1 MLLKFISLFL
11 IDYFDIINFM
21 KIIEEEI
28 WRYENKDKTQVIVLH
43 EIEKGLLINYPQGNI
58 NLDGVKE
65 LFKFLNEYNKI
76 NNKKIILLIDN
87 TKLQSIAI
95 KARLY
100 VIKFIKKN
108 VILKKAVTYG
118 KNLFIRNFM
127 NLFTSIMNKVDL
139 TSYSFETKEE
149 ALKWIIRNKLN
160 D

>member
-87 TKLQSIAI
+87 ML
-95 KARLY
+95 L
-100 VIKFIKKN
+100 
-108 VILKKAVTYG
+108 
-118 KNLFIRNFM
+118 NL
-127 NLFTSIMNKVDL
+127 
-139 TSYSFETKEE
+139 
-149 ALKWIIRNKLN
+149 
-160 D
+160 